1 MISSLVRWLRRG
13 AGSGRSGRGAGSAR
27 RFTPRLEALEERANP
42 GGVIGSVSSVALLGA
57 NVGSPS
63 HVILFGGNLAGIG
76 EEIPQQLAG
85 IGEEIPQT

>member
-1 MISSLVRWLRRG
+1 MISSLFRWFGRG

-27 RFTPRLEALEERANP
+27 RFTPGLETLEERANP
-42 GGVIGSVSSVALLGA
+42 GGVIGSVSSAALLGA

-85 IGEEIPQT
+85 IGEEIPQ